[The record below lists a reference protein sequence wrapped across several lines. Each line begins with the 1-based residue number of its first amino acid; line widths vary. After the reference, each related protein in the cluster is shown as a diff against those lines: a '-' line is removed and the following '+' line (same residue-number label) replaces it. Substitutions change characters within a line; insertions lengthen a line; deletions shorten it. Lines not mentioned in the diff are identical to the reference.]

1 MGITLG
7 RTMRIGGS
15 LFGVVLV
22 AFFLFHARDAMA
34 QSYMGNFCWNVTVTE
49 KETGPVTPMT
59 FLARFD
65 VMHMGGVSYAL
76 QGAVLLP
83 DDNPFV
89 LTGAGHI
96 IGGDIYM
103 NLMTT
108 QTHASIPWRDTGV
121 MQVKLALSGL
131 NGTFYEVGNDFN
143 PSTVTFGPHY
153 SRGTVTFTSCP

>member
-7 RTMRIGGS
+7 RVMRIGGS

-22 AFFLFHARDAMA
+22 AFFLFHAPDAIA

-49 KETGPVTPMT
+49 EEPGPVTPMT

-76 QGAVLLP
+76 QGAAFRP
-83 DDNPFV
+83 GENP
-89 LTGAGHI
+89 LILAGAAVI
-96 IGGDIYM
+96 IGSDLYM
-103 NLMTT
+103 NLTLTT
-108 QTHASIPWRDTGV
+108 TKAGAERDTGV

-131 NGTFYEVGNDFN
+131 NGTFYLVANNFH
-143 PSTVTFGPHY
+143 PSTVTFGPNY
-153 SRGTVTFTSCP
+153 NSGTLTFTSCP